1 MVRERK
7 AEVAIPQVQ
16 QGQPLSKRQC
26 ALDEPYM
33 IYSDTS
39 RMADEINFSKVD
51 YVLCSQDIEFA
62 KSGGLVSDAQL
73 CYLIDLFEKASG
85 PLNMKGGFE
94 RILLFPD
101 LLAKVHAI
109 KPALQSELTNLP
121 GSKPLAN
128 LQQTL
133 QEVYT
138 YWRKR
143 RAQLGSVLL
152 RQFWRRYDFSSE
164 DPNAIFRDRH
174 EDKSMKLR
182 KKTKNEVD
190 TYFKI
195 KGLYKVMVHAL
206 GLAHETVRRERRK
219 YLLGVQ
225 ESLSFEERL
234 KELCPEEL
242 NGDQISS
249 LQRDFNDFYEREV
262 KNEDYPARLLE
273 LQELLHF
280 EEELSPESTQAD

>member
-1 MVRERK
+1 M
-7 AEVAIPQVQ
+7 
-16 QGQPLSKRQC
+16 
-26 ALDEPYM
+26 
-33 IYSDTS
+33 
-39 RMADEINFSKVD
+39 
-51 YVLCSQDIEFA
+51 LCSQDVEFA
-62 KSGGLVSDAQL
+62 KTSGLLSEAQL
-73 CYLIDLFEKASG
+73 CYLIDLYEKVSG
-85 PLNMKGGFE
+85 PLTMKGGFE

-101 LLAKVHAI
+101 LLTK
-109 KPALQSELTNLP
+109 LQSLKPSLQSDLTNLR
-121 GSKPLAN
+121 GSLPLPN
-128 LQQTL
+128 LIQTL

-190 TYFKI
+190 MYFKI

-219 YLLGVQ
+219 YLLGLQ
-225 ESLSFEERL
+225 DNLSFENQL
-234 KELCPEEL
+234 KEQFP
-242 NGDQISS
+242 
-249 LQRDFNDFYEREV
+249 
-262 KNEDYPARLLE
+262 
-273 LQELLHF
+273 
-280 EEELSPESTQAD
+280 